1 MLLFPAVAFAA
12 DANTSSEEPNE
23 LLEVRQLG
31 GQGAAPVG
39 GGAGGAAEPAAATA
53 TTTATTTTTGATK
66 TATSIPDQW
75 EEASPGTIGMGTLTG
90 SPGATHTVQLRNEGT
105 LGQTPW
111 IGMAIGLTFTA
122 FAAVTFG

>member
-1 MLLFPAVAFAA
+1 MLLLPSAALAA
-12 DANTSSEEPNE
+12 DTNASSEEPTE

-53 TTTATTTTTGATK
+53 TTTTTAGDTK

-122 FAAVTFG
+122 LAAVTFG

>member
-53 TTTATTTTTGATK
+53 TTTITTGATK

-122 FAAVTFG
+122 LAAVTFG